1 MNRTRGYTGGLAVV
15 GRLPGLFLL
24 SAATLLFEVNLTR
37 LLSVAQFYHF
47 AFLVISLAM
56 LGYGASGT
64 ALALFPSWGRR
75 RPLPFL
81 ALACALSSGG
91 AYLLTNFLPFD
102 SFTIAWDHRQLLL
115 LLLDNLALAVPFFCS
130 GAVLGILLIQEP
142 EASGRLYAANL
153 AGSALGC
160 LLALLSPSLLGGE
173 GTVLLSGL
181 LSGLAA
187 LFLGGGR
194 LQRGAAL
201 FATALYLAGLLFPP
215 PFLEVRLSPYKGLS
229 YARQFPDATITFR
242 RWNGFSRVDRVRSS
256 AIRSLPG
263 LSYTYLSPLPPQQG
277 LFVDGDDLS
286 VVLELDPALLEEQPL
301 PSALDFTSYLPTAIA
316 YRLHRG
322 GQALVLE
329 PRGGL
334 ELWVALAQGAAEVT
348 AVEAN
353 PLIVEAAGGIYRHP
367 RVRVVMEDARS
378 FVRRTSERYDVVTL
392 ALSAPY
398 RPIQSGAYS
407 LAEDYH
413 NTVEA
418 LGDYLARLRPGGV
431 LAVSRWLQM
440 PPSEELRTFA
450 LALTAVERAGGEPAR
465 QMVAFRGYA
474 MLTLLVKA
482 GPFTPGEL
490 DTIRRFAAERAWDLV
505 YAPDMRPEEANRYNL
520 LREPVYYQT
529 FRSLLEAEDRPA
541 WYAAYPF
548 EVSPPEDD
556 RPFFGHFF
564 KWSQL
569 REVVAEAGRR
579 MEPFGGAGYLVL
591 LLLLL
596 LSLGAAG
603 AIVLLP
609 LLFRRG
615 RRPAGAPAGGGR
627 PPAFLS
633 TLAYFGLLGLGY
645 LLVEIPLVQQF
656 ILFLGHPAY
665 ALTAVLFALL
675 LFSGLG
681 SALSSR
687 LPLRPA
693 LALLIL
699 VLVLYP
705 LLLPTLFSLTLGWPL
720 MGRILLSVFVLSP
733 AGMLMGVPFPAG
745 LRRLERHAPHRI
757 PWAWGVNGA
766 ASVVAAVLA
775 ALLSL
780 SFGFRWV
787 LFSGAF
793 CYAGAFLAAGQG
805 RGFPPRGGSP

>member
-1 MNRTRGYTGGLAVV
+1 MKRSRACTPGFSPTATLF
-15 GRLPGLFLL
+15 GLFLL
-24 SAATLLFEVNLTR
+24 SAGTLLFEVNLTR
-37 LLSVAQFYHF
+37 LFSVAQFYHF

-64 ALALFPSWGRR
+64 ALALFPSWVRR
-75 RPLPFL
+75 RSLSWL
-81 ALACALSSGG
+81 ALAGALSTGG
-91 AYLLTNFLPFD
+91 AYLLSNVLPFD
-102 SFTIAWDHRQLLL
+102 SFTIAWDRRQLLIL
-115 LLLDNLALAVPFFCS
+115 ALDNLALAVPFFCS
-130 GAVLGILLIQEP
+130 GAVLGLLFVLEP
-142 EASGRLYAANL
+142 GSSGRFYAANL
-153 AGSALGC
+153 AGSALGG
-160 LLALLSPSLLGGE
+160 LLALLAPSLFGGE

-181 LSGLAA
+181 LSGLSA
-187 LFLGGGR
+187 LLLGSGR
-194 LQRGAAL
+194 LQRGAACL
-201 FATALYLAGLLFPP
+201 AVVLYLAGLLLPP

-229 YARQFPDATITFR
+229 DARQFPDSTLTFR
-242 RWNGFSRVDRVRSS
+242 RWNGFSRVDRVQSS

-263 LSYTYLSPLPPQQG
+263 LSYTYLAPLPPQQG

-286 VVLELDPALLEEQPL
+286 AVLELDPSLLEERPL
-301 PSALDFTSYLPTAIA
+301 PAALDFTGYLPTAIA

-334 ELWVALAQGAAEVT
+334 EIWVALAQGAAEVT

-353 PLIVEAAGGIYRHP
+353 PLIVEAAGAIYRHP
-367 RVRVVMEDARS
+367 HVGVVVEDARS

-413 NTVEA
+413 NTIEA
-418 LGDYLARLRPGGV
+418 FGDYLARLRPGGV
-431 LAVSRWLQM
+431 LVVSRWLQM

-465 QMVAFRGYA
+465 QIVALRGYA

-482 GPFTPGEL
+482 EPFMPAEL
-490 DTIRRFAAERAWDLV
+490 DAIRRFAAERALDLV
-505 YAPDMRPEEANRYNL
+505 YAPDIRPEEANRYNV
-520 LREPVYYQT
+520 LREPVYYET

-564 KWSQL
+564 KWSQIG
-569 REVVAEAGRR
+569 EVVAEAGRR
-579 MEPFGGAGYLVL
+579 VEPFGGAGYLVL
-591 LLLLL
+591 LLLLAVA
-596 LSLGAAG
+596 LGAAV

-609 LLFRRG
+609 LLFRRRTEVPPG
-615 RRPAGAPAGGGR
+615 PERPLS
-627 PPAFLS
+627 FLA
-633 TLAYFGLLGLGY
+633 TLAYFGLLGLAY

-665 ALTAVLFALL
+665 ALTVVLFALL

-681 SALSSR
+681 SALSAR

-693 LALLIL
+693 LALLVL

-705 LLLPTLFSLTLGWPL
+705 FLLPSLFARALGWPFG
-720 MGRILLSVFVLSP
+720 GRVLLSVLVLSP

-745 LRRLERHAPHRI
+745 LRRLEQRHPRRI

-793 CYAGAFLAAGQG
+793 CYAGAFLSAG
-805 RGFPPRGGSP
+805 RERAN

>member
-1 MNRTRGYTGGLAVV
+1 MTL
-15 GRLPGLFLL
+15 LGLFLL
-24 SAATLLFEVNLTR
+24 SAATLLFEINLTR
-37 LLSVAQFYHF
+37 LFSVAQFYHF
-47 AFLVISLAM
+47 AFLAISLAM

-64 ALALFPSWGRR
+64 VLALFPSWAKR
-75 RPLPFL
+75 RPLPLL
-81 ALACALSSGG
+81 ALACGVGSVG
-91 AYLLTNFLPFD
+91 AYLLTNTFPFD
-102 SFTIAWDHRQLLL
+102 SFTIAWDHRQLLIL
-115 LLLDNLALAVPFFCS
+115 ALDNLALAIPFFCS
-130 GAVLGILLIQEP
+130 GAVLGLLFISQP
-142 EASGRLYAANL
+142 EASGRFYAANL

-160 LLALLSPSLLGGE
+160 LLAMLSPSLFGGE

-187 LFLGGGR
+187 FFLGDGR
-194 LQRGAAL
+194 YWRGAAL
-201 FATALYLAGLLFPP
+201 LSVAVYLAGLLFPP

-229 YARQFPDATITFR
+229 YALQFPDSRVTFR
-242 RWNGFSRVDRVRSS
+242 RWNSFSRVDRVQSS

-263 LSYTYLSPLPPQQG
+263 LSYTYLKPLPPQQG

-286 VVLELDPALLEEQPL
+286 AVLQLDPALLEEKPL
-301 PSALDFTSYLPTAIA
+301 PPALEFTNYLPTAIA
-316 YRLHRG
+316 YRLRRG

-334 ELWVALAQGAAEVT
+334 ELWVALAQGAESVT

-353 PLIVEAAGGIYRHP
+353 PLIVEAAGAIYRHP
-367 RVRVVMEDARS
+367 RVTVVMEDARS
-378 FVRRTSERYDVVTL
+378 FVRRTSEHYDVVVL

-418 LGDYLARLRPGGV
+418 LGDYLARLRPGGLLV
-431 LAVSRWLQM
+431 VSRWLQM

-450 LALTAVERAGGEPAR
+450 LALTAVERANGDPAR
-465 QMVAFRGYA
+465 QLVAYRGYA

-482 GPFTPGEL
+482 EPFTPAEL
-490 DTIRRFAAERAWDLV
+490 ESIRHFAAERALDLV
-505 YAPDMRPEEANRYNL
+505 YAPGMRPEEANRYNV
-520 LREPVYYQT
+520 LREPVYYET

-564 KWSQL
+564 KWSQIG
-569 REVVAEAGRR
+569 EVVAEAGRR
-579 MEPFGGAGYLVL
+579 VEPFGGAGYLVL
-591 LLLLL
+591 LLLLAL
-596 LSLGAAG
+596 ALGAAG
-603 AIVLLP
+603 VIILLP
-609 LLFRRG
+609 LVFQRQRQ
-615 RRPAGAPAGGGR
+615 PAGTFPPPGR
-627 PPAFLS
+627 PPSFLS
-633 TLAYFGLLGLGY
+633 TLAYFASLGLGY
-645 LLVEIPLVQQF
+645 LLVEVPLIQHF

-675 LFSGLG
+675 LFSSLG

-693 LALLIL
+693 LFLLVL
-699 VLVLYP
+699 LLVLYP
-705 LLLPTLFSLTLGWPL
+705 LFLPTLFARTLGWPFW
-720 MGRILLSVFVLSP
+720 GRVFLSVLVLSP
-733 AGMLMGVPFPAG
+733 AGVLMGIPFPAG
-745 LRRLERHAPHRI
+745 LRRLERRAPHRI

-775 ALLSL
+775 ALLALSL
-780 SFGFRWV
+780 GFRWV
-787 LFSGAF
+787 LFSGAS
-793 CYAGAFLAAGQG
+793 CYALAWLSAGQG
-805 RGFPPRGGSP
+805 RGLPPRGDSP